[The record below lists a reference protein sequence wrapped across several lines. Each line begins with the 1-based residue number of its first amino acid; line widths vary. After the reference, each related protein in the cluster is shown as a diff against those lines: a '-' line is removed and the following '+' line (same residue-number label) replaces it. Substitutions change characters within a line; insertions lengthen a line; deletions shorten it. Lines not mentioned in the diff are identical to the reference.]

1 MFIQHIT
8 IENFG
13 AIRHYDTDLRQGLN
27 IVESR
32 YATELHEAISFLAC
46 NDQAPGIPEQ
56 WLRDDLLISATICL
70 EDTVYTVCIRSVLGR
85 PQMFATD
92 PTGADA
98 TAQYKHALS
107 HCEEQN
113 SAELFGGWEP
123 YIHLRLCD
131 YCDWD
136 ARDFFSDRTD
146 RLTDTKTFHRYLYNY
161 IRSFVPEPINSKKNY
176 LAAINQHG
184 EFEVILPGFDGEI
197 HLSETEKRLFYYICF
212 LNVAEFWAGF
222 EAMRDLHHEQKP
234 LLIQDFLEFLD
245 EGADISSLITR
256 TQNLQRQIIILTSPL
271 GEELIKKWVGE
282 NNGIFLK
289 SCSAICSLQ
298 PRSQLYPSGKAVTL
312 AVGRF
317 GGSPSPTDYSAN
329 RKAG

>member
-8 IENFG
+8 IKNFG
-13 AIRHYDTDLRQGLN
+13 AIRHYDTEFRRGLN

-32 YATELHEAISFLAC
+32 YTTEIHEAIAFLVC
-46 NDQAPGIPEQ
+46 NDQVPGIPEQ

-70 EDTVYTVCIRSVLGR
+70 EDTIYTVCIRSVLGR

-92 PTGADA
+92 PAGVDA
-98 TAQYKHALS
+98 TAQYQYALS

-113 SAELFGGWEP
+113 GAELFGGWEP

-146 RLTDTKTFHRYLYNY
+146 RLIDTKTFHRYLYNY
-161 IRSFVPEPINSKKNY
+161 IRSFVPEPINSKKSY
-176 LAAINQHG
+176 LASINQQG
-184 EFEVILPGFDGEI
+184 EFEVMLPGFEGEI
-197 HLSETEKRLFYYICF
+197 HLSETEKRLFSYICF

-222 EAMRDLHHEQKP
+222 EKIRDLHHEKKP

-245 EGADISSLITR
+245 EETDISRLIAR
-256 TQNLQRQIIILTSPL
+256 TQKLHRQIIILTSPME
-271 GEELIKKWVGE
+271 GEIKKKWMGE
-282 NNGIFLK
+282 NNGIFLEP
-289 SCSAICSLQ
+289 CNAVCSL
-298 PRSQLYPSGKAVTL
+298 
-312 AVGRF
+312 
-317 GGSPSPTDYSAN
+317 
-329 RKAG
+329 

>member
-13 AIRHYDTDLRQGLN
+13 AIRHYDTEFRRGLN

-32 YATELHEAISFLAC
+32 YTTEIHEAIAFLVC
-46 NDQAPGIPEQ
+46 NDQVPGIPEQ

-70 EDTVYTVCIRSVLGR
+70 EDTIYTVCIRSVLGR

-98 TAQYKHALS
+98 TEQYQYALS

-113 SAELFGGWEP
+113 GAELFGGWEP

-136 ARDFFSDRTD
+136 ARDFLSDRTD
-146 RLTDTKTFHRYLYNY
+146 RLIDTKTFHRYLLGY
-161 IRSFVPEPINSKKNY
+161 IRSFVPEPLGSKKNY
-176 LAAINQHG
+176 LVSINQQG
-184 EFEVILPGFDGEI
+184 KFEVMLPGFEGEI
-197 HLSETEKRLFYYICF
+197 HLSETEKRLFSYICF

-222 EAMRDLHHEQKP
+222 EKMRDLHHEKKP

-245 EGADISSLITR
+245 EGADISGLLTR
-256 TQNLQRQIIILTSPL
+256 TQKLHRQIIILTSPIG
-271 GEELIKKWVGE
+271 GEFKKKWMGE
-282 NNGIFLK
+282 NNGIFLEP
-289 SCSAICSLQ
+289 CSAVCSL
-298 PRSQLYPSGKAVTL
+298 
-312 AVGRF
+312 
-317 GGSPSPTDYSAN
+317 
-329 RKAG
+329 

>member
-13 AIRHYDTDLRQGLN
+13 AIRHYDTEFRQGLN

-32 YATELHEAISFLAC
+32 YTTELHEAIAFLVC

-56 WLRDDLLISATICL
+56 WLRADLLISATICL
-70 EDTVYTVCIRSVLGR
+70 EDTIYTVCICSILGR

-92 PTGADA
+92 PSGADA
-98 TAQYKHALS
+98 TAQYKHTLS

-123 YIHLRLCD
+123 YIPLRLCD
-131 YCDWD
+131 YCDRDIWD
-136 ARDFFSDRTD
+136 ILSDRTD
-146 RLTDTKTFHRYLYNY
+146 RMTDTKTFHWYLYRY
-161 IRSFVPEPINSKKNY
+161 IRNFCPEPINSKKNY
-176 LAAINQHG
+176 LATINQQG
-184 EFEVILPGFDGEI
+184 KFEVMLPGFEGAI
-197 HLSETEKRLFYYICF
+197 HLSETEKRLFSYICF

-222 EAMRDLHHEQKP
+222 EKIRDLHHEKKP

-245 EGADISSLITR
+245 EETDISRLIAR
-256 TQNLQRQIIILTSPL
+256 TQKLHRQIIILTSPME
-271 GEELIKKWVGE
+271 GEIKKKWMGE

-289 SCSAICSLQ
+289 SCSAVCSL
-298 PRSQLYPSGKAVTL
+298 
-312 AVGRF
+312 
-317 GGSPSPTDYSAN
+317 
-329 RKAG
+329 

>member
-32 YATELHEAISFLAC
+32 YAAEFHEAIAFLVC
-46 NDQAPGIPEQ
+46 NDQVPEIPEQ

-98 TAQYKHALS
+98 TAQYQYALS

-113 SAELFGGWEP
+113 GAELFGGWEP
-123 YIHLRLCD
+123 YIPLRLFD
-131 YCDWD
+131 YYDRDIWD
-136 ARDFFSDRTD
+136 VLSDRTD
-146 RLTDTKTFHRYLYNY
+146 RLIDTKTFHRYLYNY
-161 IRSFVPEPINSKKNY
+161 IGSFVPEPINSKKNY
-176 LAAINQHG
+176 FISINRQG
-184 EFEVILPGFDGEI
+184 KFEVMLPGFEGEI
-197 HLSETEKRLFYYICF
+197 HLSETEKRLFSYICF
-212 LNVAEFWAGF
+212 LNIAEFWTGF
-222 EAMRDLHHEQKP
+222 EKIRDLHHEKKP

-245 EGADISSLITR
+245 DGADISSLLAR
-256 TQNLQRQIIILTSPL
+256 TQKLHRQIIILTIPV
-271 GEELIKKWVGE
+271 EEKTKKKWMGE
-282 NNGIFLK
+282 NNGIFLEP
-289 SCSAICSLQ
+289 CSARSSL
-298 PRSQLYPSGKAVTL
+298 
-312 AVGRF
+312 
-317 GGSPSPTDYSAN
+317 
-329 RKAG
+329 

>member
-13 AIRHYDTDLRQGLN
+13 VIHHYDTDLRQGLN

-32 YATELHEAISFLAC
+32 YATELHEAISFLVC

-98 TAQYKHALS
+98 TAQYQYALS

-113 SAELFGGWEP
+113 GAELFGGWEP
-123 YIHLRLCD
+123 YIHLRFCD

-136 ARDFFSDRTD
+136 VRDFFSDRTD
-146 RLTDTKTFHRYLYNY
+146 RLIDTKTFHRYLLGY
-161 IRSFVPEPINSKKNY
+161 IRSFVPEPLGSKKNY
-176 LAAINQHG
+176 FISINQQG
-184 EFEVILPGFDGEI
+184 KFEVMLPGFEGEI
-197 HLSETEKRLFYYICF
+197 HLSETEKRLFSYICF
-212 LNVAEFWAGF
+212 LNVVEFWAGF
-222 EAMRDLHHEQKP
+222 EKMRDLHHEKKP

-245 EGADISSLITR
+245 EGTDISRLIAR
-256 TQNLQRQIIILTSPL
+256 TQKLHRQIIILTSPME
-271 GEELIKKWVGE
+271 GEIKKKWMGE
-282 NNGIFLK
+282 NNGIFLEP
-289 SCSAICSLQ
+289 CSTRSSL
-298 PRSQLYPSGKAVTL
+298 
-312 AVGRF
+312 
-317 GGSPSPTDYSAN
+317 
-329 RKAG
+329 